1 MPASARVTAG
11 LAGAFREGGRSFRA
25 VLGAA
30 VASVSCAAAM
40 ADRAPIETPDGV
52 RFTFANAAATSVSVA
67 GNFNEWSA
75 TANPLARSG
84 KVWTA
89 VVTLP
94 PGEHL
99 FMYIVDGKWMV
110 PPLAEEYADD
120 GFGSRNGVVIV
131 RPRER

>member
-1 MPASARVTAG
+1 M
-11 LAGAFREGGRSFRA
+11 RSPIRNACQAVSLRA
-25 VLGAA
+25 VLAAA
-30 VASVSCAAAM
+30 VLSASCAAAV
-40 ADRAPIETPDGV
+40 ARSPVVTPDGV
-52 RFTFANAAATSVSVA
+52 RFTLTNAAAKTVSVA

-75 TANPLARSG
+75 AANPLVRSG

-89 VVTLP
+89 VVMLP

-99 FMYIVDGKWMV
+99 FTFFVDGKPMV
-110 PPLAEEYADD
+110 PPLAEDFADD

>member
-1 MPASARVTAG
+1 MRSSTPAF
-11 LAGAFREGGRSFRA
+11 LA
-25 VLGAA
+25 VLGAV
-30 VASVSCAAAM
+30 VASASCVAAM
-40 ADRAPIETPDGV
+40 VDRAPVDTPDGV
-52 RFTFANAAATSVSVA
+52 RFTFANAAAKSVSVA

-99 FMYIVDGKWMV
+99 FMLIVDGKWMV
-110 PPLAEEYADD
+110 PPIAEEYADD

>member
-1 MPASARVTAG
+1 MLSS
-11 LAGAFREGGRSFRA
+11 AGAFRA

-30 VASVSCAAAM
+30 LASASCAAAM

-75 TANPLARSG
+75 SANPLARSG
-84 KVWTA
+84 KVWTG

-99 FMYIVDGKWMV
+99 FMFIVDGKWMV